1 MFKRII
7 QSFVVLGMLVGI
19 TLSNPEQQM
28 VVHEPVVVKTEEYT
42 GGPARYI
49 EMKTM
54 IKSKMIGLSNEDINL
69 LALVTMAEAE
79 GETELGKRLVIDTIL
94 NRVDSDQFPNTVKE
108 VIYQPNAF
116 SSMSDGR
123 VEKCYVT
130 NDIRQLVVE
139 ESQNRTD
146 NDVMYF
152 CAGKYSEYGLPMF
165 VEGNHYFSSYN

>member
-19 TLSNPEQQM
+19 TLSNPKQQM
-28 VVHEPVVVKTEEYT
+28 VVHEPVMVKTEEYT
-42 GGPARYI
+42 GWPARYI
-49 EMKTM
+49 EAKTM
-54 IKSKMIGLSNEDINL
+54 IKSKMIGLSNEDVDL
-69 LALVTMAEAE
+69 LALVIMAEAE

-94 NRVDSDQFPNTVKE
+94 NRVDSDYFPNTVKE

-130 NDIRQLVVE
+130 DDIRKLVME
-139 ESQNRTD
+139 ELENRT
-146 NDVMYF
+146 NHDVMYF
-152 CAGKYSEYGLPMF
+152 CAGKYSEYGSPMF
-165 VEGNHYFSSYN
+165 VEGGHYFSSYN